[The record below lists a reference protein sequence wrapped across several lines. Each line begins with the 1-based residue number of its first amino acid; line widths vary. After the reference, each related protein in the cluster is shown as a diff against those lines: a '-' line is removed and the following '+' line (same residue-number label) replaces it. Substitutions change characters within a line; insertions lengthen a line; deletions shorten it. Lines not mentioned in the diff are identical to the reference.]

1 MYKVL
6 GLAVLVMGMATA
18 LFAGATSPEID
29 ASTGV
34 AAVALLSGGIRSFA
48 LAAASSSLAG
58 GLSSVTRNFEFILA
72 SGGLPCR
79 LLTRVHPSI
88 PPRRS
93 GVHFSESA
101 CIPAVC
107 FRTLSLTFLFA
118 VELVVISVFLDGAA
132 LNRAGVLPGLIRDWG
147 PWVLRGIVGGA
158 AIFATFLGLKHPA
171 RARPDLRGTGTGADH
186 VASAGFA
193 RLVDEA
199 DRPAPQLGKFPPDD
213 TWRPA
218 EPGPD
223 PLPVDYPRGAALMMR
238 RFFFT
243 AIRQIDE
250 RYGQFGSDADLC
262 FQLRRAGKK
271 ILLVPPARARHQGRA
286 TESDLRKADCKQGAA
301 AWIGK
306 YSGFWSG
313 LRAQIG
319 AVFGALG
326 SLQLT
331 VLKYLLAGQK
341 VDGSQ
346 QE

>member
-1 MYKVL
+1 MAEPSGQAPKPPKVSALVVSYNRKALLRRALEALEQSEARDTIEIVVVDNGSTDGSQQLESEFPRARFIRIPRNFGLTKALNL
-6 GLAVLVMGMATA
+6 GVRGSAGEYVFFLHEDTAVFPETARLLAGFLDSQPD
-18 LFAGATSPEID
+18 AGA
-29 ASTGV
+29 
-34 AAVALLSGGIRSFA
+34 
-48 LAAASSSLAG
+48 
-58 GLSSVTRNFEFILA
+58 
-72 SGGLPCR
+72 
-79 LLTRVHPSI
+79 
-88 PPRRS
+88 
-93 GVHFSESA
+93 
-101 CIPAVC
+101 
-107 FRTLSLTFLFA
+107 
-118 VELVVISVFLDGAA
+118 VVPL
-132 LNRAGVLPGLIRDWG
+132 
-147 PWVLRGIVGGA
+147 
-158 AIFATFLGLKHPA
+158 
-171 RARPDLRGTGTGADH
+171 
-186 VASAGFA
+186 
-193 RLVDEA
+193 LVDEA

>member
-1 MYKVL
+1 VHLCPSVVPFSPHVKLLEVAEPSGQAPKPPKVSALVISYNRKALLRRALEALERSEARDTIEIVVVDNGSTDGSQQIESDFPRARFIRIPRNFGLTKALNL
-6 GLAVLVMGMATA
+6 GVRGSEAEYLFLLHEDTEVFPDTTRLLAA
-18 LFAGATSPEID
+18 LLDSQPDAGA
-29 ASTGV
+29 
-34 AAVALLSGGIRSFA
+34 
-48 LAAASSSLAG
+48 
-58 GLSSVTRNFEFILA
+58 
-72 SGGLPCR
+72 
-79 LLTRVHPSI
+79 
-88 PPRRS
+88 
-93 GVHFSESA
+93 
-101 CIPAVC
+101 VC
-107 FRTLSLTFLFA
+107 PL
-118 VELVVISVFLDGAA
+118 
-132 LNRAGVLPGLIRDWG
+132 
-147 PWVLRGIVGGA
+147 
-158 AIFATFLGLKHPA
+158 
-171 RARPDLRGTGTGADH
+171 
-186 VASAGFA
+186 
-193 RLVDEA
+193 LVDDG

-238 RFFFT
+238 RHFFT

-271 ILLVPPARARHQGRA
+271 ILLLPQARARHQGRVA
-286 TESDLRKADCKQGAA
+286 ESALRIADRKQGAT
-301 AWIGK
+301 AWTGK
-306 YSGFWSG
+306 YGGFWSG
-313 LRAQIG
+313 LRAQIA